1 MMKHSVAVISTVI
14 VLAVSAFSAAAWA
27 GEDGMSG
34 ESVVSTILTEDPDE
48 GLLIIGRKP
57 ADEEG
62 MAVGETLTDEENPA
76 GNEKLS
82 KEEEAAEDEK
92 LSEEE
97 ESAEDEKLSEEEESA
112 EDEKMSEEKDS
123 AGNEKQSDGEK
134 TRIYRILWTNKT
146 GRGITGVQIKNIY
159 AGAYPENMIPEN
171 EVFADGEKAVLY
183 FDASGE
189 EEKTEYNIRITF
201 DDGEEK
207 DMTSFPLKDMTEAE
221 LLLDENLLHAVYTSS
236 ASGEEMDT
244 IGREKALR
252 NEAER
257 AREAAEE
264 EAWDYDDEEDYSS
277 GGNTGGANECIGE
290 DALLW

>member
-1 MMKHSVAVISTVI
+1 MKHSVAVISTVI

-82 KEEEAAEDEK
+82 EEE
-92 LSEEE
+92 
-97 ESAEDEKLSEEEESA
+97 
-112 EDEKMSEEKDS
+112 DS